1 MNAMR
6 TALDCETFSLRRF
19 LDTLPAG
26 ELLDIPEAVD
36 LTAIAAILDAKSEA
50 VRFRSVGP
58 EGAELAGNV
67 MSSRS
72 RFAHAFGV
80 AGPEVPREILRRLAN
95 RAQLVELTRDE
106 APVQQRV
113 WLGDEAD
120 LTRLPVHVQHGF
132 DGAPYISAALD
143 ISRDPQTGWSNV
155 GARRLML
162 RGPREAGVDVVA
174 PSDLRTIYLAAVA
187 RGETL
192 PVSFVVGAHPIDHV
206 AATLKIPVDE
216 LGLVSSLRGV
226 PLAVVKCITND
237 LLVPADAEWILE
249 GFFDARG
256 HAEDEGPYGEFLGYY
271 GGVKHNPV
279 FHLTAIT
286 SRSGALFQTASIGGY
301 AMSRTDTAQI
311 SALRTESMVWRTLE
325 TAVREPVAVHATTSS
340 GGSFNVRVALRQRAP
355 GEARNAIHAVM
366 GSLANVKNVFV
377 VDPDVDVTSDA
388 QMDWALATRFQGDR
402 DIVVGETMRT
412 LPLDP
417 SLEGRRTGAKTGFDL
432 TWPFGTT
439 EALETSV
446 PAPPEFSGARFA
458 SVRDALA
465 AGPKYFTELIAA
477 VESNDG
483 REIVRELD
491 LLRSSP
497 GLARDKRGRYLLPST
512 NQKT

>member
-1 MNAMR
+1 MNDA
-6 TALDCETFSLRRF
+6 FSLRRF
-19 LDTLPAG
+19 LDSLPPG
-26 ELLDIPEAVD
+26 ELIEHTEPVA
-36 LTAIAAILDAKSEA
+36 LTAVAAILDATPQA
-50 VRFRSVGP
+50 VLFHSAGP

-80 AGPEVPREILRRLAN
+80 APGEVPREILRRLAN
-95 RAQLVELTRDE
+95 RPKLVELPRE
-106 APVQQRV
+106 QAPVQQRV
-113 WLGDEAD
+113 LLGDEAD

-143 ISRDPQTGWSNV
+143 VSRDPATGWANL

-174 PSDLRTIYLAAVA
+174 PSDLRTILLGTVA

-192 PVSFVVGAHPIDHV
+192 PVSFVVGCHPIDHV

-216 LGLVSSLRGV
+216 LGLISSLRGA
-226 PLAVVKCITND
+226 PLPVVRCVTND

-256 HAEDEGPYGEFLGYY
+256 HAEEEGPYGEFLGYY
-271 GGVKHNPV
+271 GGVKRNPV

-286 SRSGALFQTASIGGY
+286 SRAGALFQTATIGGY

-325 TAVREPVAVHATTSS
+325 TSVREPVAVHATTAS

-377 VDPDVDVTSDA
+377 VDPDVDVTSDE

-402 DIVVGETMRT
+402 DIVVGEEMRT

-417 SLEGRRTGAKTGFDL
+417 SLAGRRAGAKTGFDL
-432 TWPFGTT
+432 TWPFGTAAT
-439 EALETSV
+439 LETSV
-446 PAPPEFSGARFA
+446 PEPPQFNGARFA

-465 AGPKYFTELIAA
+465 DGPKYFTELVSALG
-477 VESNDG
+477 SSDG
-483 REIVRELD
+483 REIVRELNA
-491 LLRSSP
+491 LRAEP
-497 GLARDKRGRYLLPST
+497 GFSRDPRGRYLLPR
-512 NQKT
+512 

>member
-1 MNAMR
+1 MSTTR
-6 TALDCETFSLRRF
+6 TAVDCEAFSLRRF
-19 LDTLPAG
+19 LDSLPAG
-26 ELLDIPEAVD
+26 ELLEVGEATT
-36 LTAIAAILDAKSEA
+36 LTTVAEVLDRTPAA

-58 EGAELAGNV
+58 EGAPLVGNV

-80 AGPEVPREILRRLAN
+80 AAPEVPREILRRLA
-95 RAQLVELTRDE
+95 RPAELIEVARDE

-113 WLGDEAD
+113 LLGADAD

-143 ISRDPQTGWSNV
+143 ITRDPQTGWSNL

-162 RGPREAGVDVVA
+162 RGKHEAGVDVVA

-192 PVSFVVGAHPIDHV
+192 PASFVVGCHPIDHV

-216 LGLVSSLRGV
+216 LGLISSLRGAPV
-226 PLAVVKCITND
+226 PVVKCVTND
-237 LLVPADAEWILE
+237 LLVPADAEFILE
-249 GFFDARG
+249 GYFDERG

-271 GGVKHNPV
+271 GGVKRNPV
-279 FHLTAIT
+279 FHVTAIT
-286 SRSGALFQTASIGGY
+286 SRADALFQTASIGGY

-377 VDPDVDVTSDA
+377 VDPDIDVTSDE
-388 QMDWALATRFQGDR
+388 QMDWAMATRFQGDS
-402 DIVVGETMRT
+402 DIVVGEVMRT

-417 SLEGRRTGAKTGFDL
+417 SLNGRRTGAKTGFDL
-432 TWPFGTT
+432 TWPLGAA

-446 PAPPEFSGARFA
+446 PAPPTFTGARFP
-458 SVRDALA
+458 SVRDALL
-465 AGPKYFTELIAA
+465 AGPKYFTELVAA
-477 VESNDG
+477 VGSSDG
-483 REIVRELD
+483 REVVLELD
-491 LLRSSP
+491 ALRAAP
-497 GLARDKRGRYLLPST
+497 GFGRDKRGRYLLSST
-512 NQKT
+512 NGNP

>member
-1 MNAMR
+1 MNDA
-6 TALDCETFSLRRF
+6 FSLRRF
-19 LDTLPAG
+19 LASLPAG
-26 ELLDIPEAVD
+26 EVSERREPVA
-36 LTAIAAILDAKSEA
+36 LTEVAAILDGTAQA
-50 VRFRSVGP
+50 VHFRSAGP

-67 MSSRS
+67 MSSRA
-72 RFAHAFGV
+72 RFAHAFGT
-80 AGPEVPREILRRLAN
+80 APGDVPREILRRLAN
-95 RAQLVELTRDE
+95 RPQVDEVARDR

-113 WLGDEAD
+113 LLGDDAD
-120 LTRLPVHVQHGF
+120 LTRLPVHLQHGF

-143 ISRDPQTGWSNV
+143 VTRDPQTGWANL

-174 PSDLRTIYLAAVA
+174 PSDLRTILLAAVA
-187 RGETL
+187 RGEAL
-192 PVSFVVGAHPIDHV
+192 PVSFVVGCHPIDHV

-216 LGLVSSLRGV
+216 IGLISSLRGAPV
-226 PLAVVKCITND
+226 PVVRCITND
-237 LLVPADAEWILE
+237 LFVPADAEWILE
-249 GFFDARG
+249 GYFDARG
-256 HAEDEGPYGEFLGYY
+256 HAEEEGPYGEFLGYY
-271 GGVKHNPV
+271 GGVKRNPV

-286 SRSGALFQTASIGGY
+286 SRADALFQTASIGGY

-377 VDPDVDVTSDA
+377 VDPDVDVTSDE

-402 DIVVGETMRT
+402 DIVVGEAMRT

-417 SLEGRRTGAKTGFDL
+417 SLDGRRAGAKTGFDC
-432 TWPFGTT
+432 TWPFG
-439 EALETSV
+439 AASSLEKSV
-446 PAPPEFSGARFA
+446 PEPPQIAGARFA

-465 AGPKYFTELIAA
+465 DGPKYFAELLAA
-477 VESNDG
+477 LGSTDG

-491 LLRSSP
+491 ALRSGP
-497 GLARDKRGRYLLPST
+497 GLSRDERGRYLLPHAD
-512 NQKT
+512 